1 MIDTIGRSLADGAE
15 MFWETLWALVL
26 GFGLSGAIQAFVSRA
41 EMQRVLGDHRPRT
54 TAKAGFL
61 GAVSS
66 SCSYA
71 ASALAKT
78 LFGRG
83 ADFTATQAFMFAST
97 NLVVEL
103 GVVLW
108 LLIGWQF
115 AAAEFVGGALM
126 IVLLWLV
133 LPHVVTTEEADAA
146 RAALN
151 AEQDGEHDAEHGGHE
166 SGHEHHG
173 EHDSAI
179 ASASFRQRLR
189 SLAGWSDAA
198 GYTISDLTMLRKELA
213 I

>member
-1 MIDTIGRSLADGAE
+1 MDTIGRSLTDGLG

-26 GFGLSGAIQAFVSRA
+26 GFGLSGAVQAFVSRA
-41 EMQRVLGDHRPRT
+41 QMQRALGDHRART
-54 TAKAGFL
+54 IGKAGFF
-61 GAVSS
+61 GMVSS

-71 ASALAKT
+71 AAALAKT

-115 AAAEFVGGALM
+115 AAAEFVGGTLM
-126 IVLLWLV
+126 ILLLWLV
-133 LPHVVTTEEADAA
+133 LPHAVTTAEADAA

-151 AEQDGEHDAEHGGHE
+151 ADQDGHE
-166 SGHEHHG
+166 TGHEHHG
-173 EHDSAI
+173 EHDIETTSEP
-179 ASASFRQRLR
+179 FRQRLR
-189 SLAGWSDAA
+189 SLAGWSDA
-198 GYTISDLTMLRKELA
+198 
-213 I
+213 